1 MSQVFLTEAA
11 AKEVKR
17 LLAENQLSEGT
28 ALRLSVVGG
37 GCSGFEYKLDFE
49 SNPDAVNDVVC
60 ESHGVRVVVDKRS
73 LRYLAGTV
81 IDFQNGIL
89 QRGFVF
95 NNPLAVRTCGCGTSF
110 SIS

>member
-1 MSQVFLTEAA
+1 MSQVFLTESA

-17 LLAENQLSEGT
+17 LLAENQLGPDT

-37 GCSGFEYKLDFE
+37 GCSGFEYRLDFE
-49 SNPDAVNDVVC
+49 TAPDPAEDVVSEC
-60 ESHGVRVVVDKRS
+60 HGVRIVVDKKS
-73 LRYLAGTV
+73 LRYLAGTT
-81 IDFQNGIL
+81 IDYQNGIL

-95 NNPLAVRTCGCGTSF
+95 HNPLAVRTCGCGTSF